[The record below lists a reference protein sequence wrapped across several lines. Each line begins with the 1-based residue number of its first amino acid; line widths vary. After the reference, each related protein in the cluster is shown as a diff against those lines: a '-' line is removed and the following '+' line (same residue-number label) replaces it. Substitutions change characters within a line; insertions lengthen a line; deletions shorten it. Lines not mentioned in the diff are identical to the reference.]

1 MAKKPVETAETVLE
15 ISGLTK
21 SFGTNVVLD
30 GVSLK
35 VAKGQTVCVLGPSG
49 SGKSTLLRCVNW
61 LEKPDQGAVY
71 LAGRRIGMREG
82 GHVAMSS
89 SELARERAR
98 IGMVFQHFNLWPHL
112 TVIQNLIEAPI
123 HVQKRNRDEVTA
135 EAETLLERVGLSA
148 KKNDFPSRLSGG
160 QKQRVGI
167 ARALAMKPELLLFD
181 EPTSALDPEL
191 VGEVVTVMKTLA
203 ESGSTMLVVTHEM
216 GFARETADEVI
227 LMDGGRIVESGEP
240 AAFFKKPKTER
251 AKQFLQRYVS

>member
-1 MAKKPVETAETVLE
+1 MAKEDVLE

-21 SFGTNVVLD
+21 SFGSNLVLD
-30 GVSLK
+30 GVSLS
-35 VAKGQTVCVLGPSG
+35 VAKGQTVCLLGPSG

-61 LEKPDQGAVY
+61 LEKPDTGAVY
-71 LAGRRIGMREG
+71 LSGRRIGIREG
-82 GHVAMSS
+82 GVIPMSS
-89 SELARERAR
+89 AELARERVR

-112 TVIQNLIEAPI
+112 TVIQNLIEAPV
-123 HVQKRNRDEVTA
+123 HVQKRNRDEVLA
-135 EAETLLERVGLSA
+135 EAEVLLERVGLSA

-191 VGEVVTVMKTLA
+191 VGEVVAVMKTLA

-216 GFARETADEVI
+216 GFARETADEVV
-227 LMDGGRIVESGEP
+227 LMDAGRIVESGKP
-240 AAFFKKPKTER
+240 SAFFKKPKTER
-251 AKQFLQRYVS
+251 AQQFLQRYVS